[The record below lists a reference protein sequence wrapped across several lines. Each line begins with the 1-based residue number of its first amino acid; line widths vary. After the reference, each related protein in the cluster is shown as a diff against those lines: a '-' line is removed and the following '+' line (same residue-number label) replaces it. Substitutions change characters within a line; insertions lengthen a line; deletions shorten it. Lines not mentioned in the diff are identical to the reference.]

1 MTARVAPQPA
11 ENQERLQRR
20 RSRTPSASALV
31 AELHFLRALSL
42 LFFVVALVALLALRM
57 GGCRGPARAI
67 LVNDETVCYV
77 RDERA
82 AEEVRRRIVSQAL
95 GDLTAEAGIEE
106 RWEVVRPKTVSVD
119 EAVELLTGLVHV
131 QVEAVGIEVEGTVLV
146 CVPTETQAEQAL
158 QLVKQHYTPQGER
171 LLEQPK
177 FRQKVRLVPQTV
189 RPQEVTRDVEKAAE
203 KLIASGGERIY
214 TVKRGDN
221 PSKIAQAF
229 GMSVQELFRLN
240 PGLRGRDLKVGET
253 VKVSSDKPLL
263 TVVTVR
269 ELKVRKPVP
278 PPEQVVET
286 DSLPRGEKRVVR
298 EGEPG
303 EKVLTLRAVFEND
316 KRVKAQTLDE
326 RVIKQPEARRVMVGT
341 REPAVAAPSPEAP
354 VD

>member
-1 MTARVAPQPA
+1 M
-11 ENQERLQRR
+11 
-20 RSRTPSASALV
+20 

-42 LFFVVALVALLALRM
+42 LFFVVALVALLALRV

-67 LVNDETVCYV
+67 LVNGETVCYV
-77 RDERA
+77 HDERA
-82 AEEVRRRIVSQAL
+82 AEEVRRRVVSQAL
-95 GDLTAEAGIEE
+95 GDLGGEAGIEE

-119 EAVELLTGLVHV
+119 EAVELLQGLVRV

-146 CVPTETQAEQAL
+146 CLPTETQAQQAL
-158 QLVKQHYTPQGER
+158 QLLKQHYTPQGER

-177 FRQKVRLVPQTV
+177 FRQKVRMLPETV
-189 RPQEVTRDVEKAAE
+189 RPEEVVRDVEKAAE

-214 TVKRGDN
+214 TVNRGDH

-229 GMSVQELFRLN
+229 GMSVQALFQLN
-240 PGLRGRDLKVGET
+240 PGIKGRDLRVGET
-253 VKVSSDKPLL
+253 VRVSSDKPLL

-269 ELKVRKPVP
+269 EVKVRKQTP

-286 DSLPRGEKRVVR
+286 DSLLRGEKRVVR

-303 EKVLTLRAVFEND
+303 EKVLTLKAVFEND

-341 REPAVAAPSPEAP
+341 REPPAAGASPEAP
-354 VD
+354 AD